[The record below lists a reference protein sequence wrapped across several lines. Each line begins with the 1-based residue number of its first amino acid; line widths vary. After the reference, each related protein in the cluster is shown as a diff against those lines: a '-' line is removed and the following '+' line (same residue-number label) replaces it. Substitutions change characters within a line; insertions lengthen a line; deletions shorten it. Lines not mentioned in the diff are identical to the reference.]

1 MKNLSF
7 LRTDPGFCRIY
18 YRDSENS
25 LYCFQVS
32 WGKNFELFLCTK
44 DGEPSHRVPLLRT
57 LDMLPPA
64 ACPLTTSFSAWVADQ
79 EHICLLQ

>member
-7 LRTDPGFCRIY
+7 LRTDPGFRRIY
-18 YRDSENS
+18 YRGSENS

-57 LDMLPPA
+57 MDMLPPA
-64 ACPLTTSFSAWVADQ
+64 ACPLTTSFSAWVAEQ
-79 EHICLLQ
+79 EAVCLLQ